1 MQDYTDSPA
10 KRKDRSA
17 IREYSITRRILNAVF
32 QPEDNSPKLI
42 PKRDFPAV
50 FSHPDSL
57 YSGLNPAPDGLT
69 APVDKNPE
77 NCVKG

>member
-17 IREYSITRRILNAVF
+17 IREYSIAHRILSAVF
-32 QPEDNSPKLI
+32 LPEDNSPKLI
-42 PKRDFPAV
+42 PKRDLPAV
-50 FSHPDSL
+50 FSRRDSL

>member
-17 IREYSITRRILNAVF
+17 ICEYSINTPIRTTDFL
-32 QPEDNSPKLI
+32 PEDNSPKLI
-42 PKRDFPAV
+42 PKRDLPAV
-50 FSHPDSL
+50 FSRRDSL